1 MENILNMGLR
11 ESVKEKLPVATALDD
26 KEWAE
31 YIDKIK
37 KKGIDFEDLY
47 KLQEDI
53 EKIRLRN
60 LTNNHPQVGD

>member
-1 MENILNMGLR
+1 MGLR
-11 ESVKEKLPVATALDD
+11 ESVKEKLPVAIGLND
-26 KEWAE
+26 KEWFE
-31 YIDKIK
+31 HVEKIK